1 MPIEALIEDVAM
13 QHLAQ
18 LAAQVPADQAIVEV
32 GTHHAANL
40 CNMAHAAKQSNGAK
54 AFGVDAYGTG
64 DIYRGRPHMLQRYTS
79 ADHDTATANIKAQH
93 LVRQAKIIVS
103 TSTQAA
109 QQWDGPAIGLLVIDG
124 EHRHESVL
132 ADYRAW
138 QPHLAA
144 GATIAFDDYGGS
156 VGKQVI
162 TAVEELVNGGEI
174 DPVTVIGT
182 RLATTRTTPAS

>member
-64 DIYRGRPHMLQRYTS
+64 DI
-79 ADHDTATANIKAQH
+79 
-93 LVRQAKIIVS
+93 
-103 TSTQAA
+103 
-109 QQWDGPAIGLLVIDG
+109 
-124 EHRHESVL
+124 
-132 ADYRAW
+132 RA
-138 QPHLAA
+138 PRDSILAA
-144 GATIAFDDYGGS
+144 GRYLAANGFVVAIHCNRS
-156 VGKQVI
+156 V
-162 TAVEELVNGGEI
+162 AEAESLAAEI
-174 DPVTVIGT
+174 MF
-182 RLATTRTTPAS
+182 